1 MTPFYSNFFFKI
13 KTKFN
18 PRNTSSDFQNSW
30 LVILRLKGPFQPDFD
45 RIFIFWGGILS
56 HCELKDGYG
65 SACWGGGGDNN
76 QLMIIFNGMGGFHRC
91 QLYEQENVAK
101 LKSTFFPFYRNM
113 IIKSESTSP
122 WVGCSQDVHLSL
134 SQLLQDIRPAIFTTL
149 LHMWDAS
156 ELKLIRGTTYVLDIL
171 CFSFHI
177 PHTCILPSRM
187 RTLYWPSTWMWLR
200 MVGLPNQARGVNSFL
215 TQSQLGQTLV
225 HLLPNKDKQHRRE
238 MDGWIDGWM
247 DGWLLP
253 GSTSGTN
260 PSNAPLPP
268 PASHNSV

>member
-1 MTPFYSNFFFKI
+1 
-13 KTKFN
+13 
-18 PRNTSSDFQNSW
+18 
-30 LVILRLKGPFQPDFD
+30 
-45 RIFIFWGGILS
+45 
-56 HCELKDGYG
+56 
-65 SACWGGGGDNN
+65 
-76 QLMIIFNGMGGFHRC
+76 MGGC
-91 QLYEQENVAK
+91 QLYEQGNVAK

-122 WVGCSQDVHLSL
+122 WVGCSQEVHLSL

-177 PHTCILPSRM
+177 SHTCILPSRM
-187 RTLYWPSTWMWLR
+187 RTLYWPSTWMWLQ
-200 MVGLPNQARGVNSFL
+200 MVGLLNQARGVNSFL

-268 PASHNSV
+268 PASHNSVLKAKIGIKCHASTKRVSHTSGRKQIKQFKWRGRPLPVRRLMKLTLAALAWKHRSTLRPRWQPHIYISLSGNVVPKSCFRKISDY